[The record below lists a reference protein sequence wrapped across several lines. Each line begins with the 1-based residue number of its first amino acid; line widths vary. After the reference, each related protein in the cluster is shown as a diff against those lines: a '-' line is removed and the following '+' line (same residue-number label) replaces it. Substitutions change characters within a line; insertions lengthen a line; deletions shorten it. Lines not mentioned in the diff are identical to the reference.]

1 MSKLFTKRNKKNKN
15 YWKKIIHTIFSKR
28 KFMYELRKR
37 KRHGISTG
45 GKDKKYKDKYI
56 SKITPIDVPAILCF
70 DKNLCETLDFFNEIR
85 KVGDNNKRLF
95 IEMRYLKDISPE
107 AALVL
112 VAELDRRCIL
122 SGKRIGVQSFNK
134 WEIKIKTIFRDIGM
148 YEFLHIELSRKQKL
162 SNIHDDSNNI
172 KFLKFRAGVDIDYGR
187 KVEIIDDI
195 KKLINNYEELNGRK
209 TLKVGLTEAI
219 LNTHHHAYPS
229 DFIENSI
236 FKKPKWWVS
245 ACFDSNNNNMKLIVY
260 DQGKTIPGTLDLKK
274 YVVLNESDSEKL
286 KTAVETSESSTKLA
300 NRGKGLKS
308 IKQYA
313 KNANNGELVIISKK
327 GYYKYIKNTDTI
339 KTFNMRLALEGTLI
353 SWNGCIESDIDI
365 DKSLYKEN

>member
-1 MSKLFTKRNKKNKN
+1 MSKLFTKRKKKNKG
-15 YWKKIIHTIFSKR
+15 YWKKLIHTIISKK

-37 KRHGISTG
+37 KRHEISTG
-45 GKDKKYKDKYI
+45 SKERKYKDIYT
-56 SKITPIDVPAILCF
+56 SKIPPIDIPTVLCF
-70 DKNLCETLDFFNEIR
+70 DRNLNETLNFFNKIR
-85 KVGDNNKRLF
+85 KVGDNNERLF
-95 IEMRYLKDISPE
+95 IEMRYLKYISPE

-112 VAELDRRCIL
+112 VAELDRLCIL
-122 SGKRIGVQSFNK
+122 SGKRIGVRYFNK
-134 WEIKIKTIFRDIGM
+134 WNEQIKTIFKDIGM

-162 SNIHDDSNNI
+162 SHIQNDSNSI
-172 KFLKFRAGVDIDYGR
+172 KFLKFRAGIDINYGR

-195 KKLINNYEELNGRK
+195 KKLVNNSEELNGRK

-219 LNTHHHAYPS
+219 LNTHHHAYPN

-236 FKKPKWWVS
+236 FKEPKWWVS
-245 ACFDSNNNNMKLIVY
+245 ACFDSSNNNMKLIVY

-274 YVVLNESDSEKL
+274 YRVFNESDSEKI

-327 GYYKYIKNTDTI
+327 GYYKYIKNADMI
-339 KTFNMRLALEGTLI
+339 KTFNMGQALEGTLI

>member
-1 MSKLFTKRNKKNKN
+1 MYKIFIKRKKKNKN
-15 YWKKIIHTIFSKR
+15 YWRKNFHNIISKK
-28 KFMYELRKR
+28 KFLYELRKR
-37 KRHGISTG
+37 KRHGVSTG
-45 GKDKKYKDKYI
+45 SMERKYKDRYI
-56 SKITPIDVPAILCF
+56 SKITPIDVPTILCF
-70 DKNLCETLDFFNEIR
+70 DRNLDETLNFFNEIR

-112 VAELDRRCIL
+112 VSELDRLCIL
-122 SGKRIGVQSFNK
+122 SGKRIEVRYFNK
-134 WEIKIKTIFRDIGM
+134 WEEQIKTIFRDIGM
-148 YEFLHIELSRKQKL
+148 YDFLHIKLSRKQKL
-162 SNIHDDSNNI
+162 SQICNDNNSI

-195 KKLINNYEELNGRK
+195 KKLLNNSKELNGRK

-219 LNTHHHAYPS
+219 LNTHHHAYPN
-229 DFIENSI
+229 DFIKKSI
-236 FKKPKWWVS
+236 FKAPKWWVS
-245 ACFDSNNNNMKLIVY
+245 ACFDSSNNDMKLIVY
-260 DQGKTIPGTLDLKK
+260 DQGKTIPCTLDLKK
-274 YVVLNESDSEKL
+274 YGLFNESDSDRI

-327 GYYKYIKNTDTI
+327 GYYKYIKNADNI
-339 KTFNMRLALEGTLI
+339 KTFNMGQALEGTLI
-353 SWNGCIESDIDI
+353 SWKGCIESDIDI